1 MKRRLAPLVL
11 AGAVVGML
19 VFPLT
24 ASAHSLPV
32 PNGEHPAP
40 GETLAQAPTNVT
52 ITFGERPDAKLSKI
66 SVVDSSGTEWDKGDT
81 APLPTDSNSLRVDL
95 RQPLPKGVYTVTWK
109 TVSAVDGHLV
119 TNSYSFGFGVS
130 PPANSGSEQNSSS
143 SSPSASVAAIIA
155 RALLYLGLIA
165 LVGAVVS
172 RLFVV
177 RSLARG
183 AMAMIVGGW
192 VAALIGA
199 IAITA
204 KEALDASVTLGDL
217 FGTSIG
223 QVGLE
228 RLILAGVTGAGVIW
242 IWLARKRAVS
252 SSAPL
257 WLALGGGIGSLFVDA
272 LASHATS
279 QSIVPLNVAAQWLHV
294 TAVAVWIG
302 GLAALLIAL
311 PALTAEDRGRAARR
325 FAKFATAGIIA
336 VGLTGVYRAVIE
348 VGSWSALTTTTFGVL
363 IVIKSALLVLLALLG
378 GVNHFRNVP
387 RAKLSIRGLTR
398 FGSMEMV
405 AGVAAITVA
414 AALVNVAPPISTQ
427 VSAARAPELV
437 ASGADLATTVRLR
450 LTVSPGAAG
459 INIFDAKI
467 TDYDTG
473 KPITDATSVQLTF
486 TFSGAAAIIG
496 KSTLDLKNNGNGDFS
511 ASGSNL
517 SLNGPWGVTALV
529 ERGVQ
534 SADVTLQLTTRS
546 TPPQVDTVRSV
557 GAPTIYTIHLNNG
570 RTAQVYLDPDKPGAG
585 QFHITF
591 FDAQGTELP
600 VVSVTIVQTPPGGQP
615 VALDPRELE
624 PGHFVADVTVPSG
637 TSRFDIAGATQSGEH
652 LVTYV
657 SIAPGH

>member
-11 AGAVVGML
+11 AGAVAGML
-19 VFPLT
+19 AFPLT

-40 GETLAQAPTNVT
+40 GETLTQPPSNIT
-52 ITFGERPDAKLSKI
+52 ITFDERPDPKLSKI
-66 SVVDSSGTEWDKGDT
+66 SVVDSSGAEWDKGDT
-81 APLPTDSNSLRVDL
+81 APLPNDSSTLRVDL

-109 TVSAVDGHLV
+109 TVSAIDGHLV
-119 TNSYSFGFGVS
+119 TNSYAFGVDVA
-130 PPANSGSEQNSSS
+130 PPRDTGSQQNSSG
-143 SSPSASVAAIIA
+143 SSPSASATAIVA

-165 LVGAVVS
+165 LIGAIAS

-177 RSLARG
+177 RRLARG
-183 AMAMIVGGW
+183 ATAMIVGGW
-192 VAALIGA
+192 VAALVGA

-204 KEALDASVTLGDL
+204 KEAADASVSLGDL
-217 FGTSIG
+217 LDTSIG

-228 RLILAGVTGAGVIW
+228 RLIAAGIAGIGVLL
-242 IWLARKRAVS
+242 IWLWRKRDVS
-252 SSAPL
+252 SPVPF
-257 WLALGGGIGSLFVDA
+257 WIALIGGVSSLFVDA

-311 PALTAEDRGRAARR
+311 PTLTAEDRGLAAHR
-325 FAKFATAGIIA
+325 FARFATVGIVV
-336 VGLTGVYRAVIE
+336 VGMTGVYRAVIE
-348 VGSWSALTTTTFGVL
+348 VGTWSALTTTTFGILVIVKSVLL
-363 IVIKSALLVLLALLG
+363 IVLAFLG

-427 VSAARAPELV
+427 VSAASAPQLV
-437 ASGADLATTVRLR
+437 VSGADLGTTVRMQ
-450 LTVSPGAAG
+450 LTVSPGQPG
-459 INIFDAKI
+459 INVFDAKI

-496 KSTLDLKNNGNGDFS
+496 QSTLDLKNNGNGDFS
-511 ASGSNL
+511 ASGPNL
-517 SLNGPWGVTALV
+517 SLNGPWSVTALV

-546 TPPQVDTVRSV
+546 TPPHVDVTKTA
-557 GAPTIYTIHLNNG
+557 GLPTIYTIHLDNG
-570 RTAQVYLDPDKPGAG
+570 RTAQVYLDPDKPGADE
-585 QFHITF
+585 FHITF
-591 FDAQGTELP
+591 FDAQGAELP
-600 VVSVTIVQTPPGGQP
+600 VVSATIVQTPPGGQP
-615 VALDPRELE
+615 AALDPRELE
-624 PGHFVADVTVPSG
+624 PGHFVADANIPSG
-637 TSRFDIAGATQSGEH
+637 TSRFDIAGVTQGGEH
-652 LVTYV
+652 LVTFV
-657 SIAPGH
+657 SIVPGR